1 MAVDRRSQKNT
12 TAFATAPVAMLAA
25 AAFIVVLASLV
36 IGGRETNDIA
46 LTRQRETISQA
57 LAQHGLALARELRV
71 QTIWTEGFEKTRER
85 DRDWINTFYGI
96 YLSKLFGYDE
106 IYVLSADDA
115 PVYAFV
121 GGRDVP
127 PAEFGAIGAKIKD
140 LIAAVRS
147 PDGAPGY
154 DVVNTEVAL
163 GNGETIHHLAVAD
176 IRNILKAPAT
186 VVVSTIVP
194 DHLTAG
200 ALDAPRFLLVAVENL
215 DARLTKKLGSGFTF
229 RDLQW
234 ITGKA
239 PPGYSSLKLTALNGA
254 DIGTLAWRNTQ
265 PGWQFVRHVAVG
277 LTISVLLLAALAALL
292 MRWGRLKAR
301 QLVESEAD
309 AQHAAKT
316 DALTGLTNRVGLNE
330 SFPVL
335 IERAKA
341 TASTLAVLSV
351 DLDRFKEINDGF
363 GHKCGDA
370 VLLAVSKRL
379 KSMLGTPSLVVRP
392 GNDEF
397 LILVPGLDRSGVMEL
412 ADRIVMKLAE
422 PIDVDGGT
430 RVMITASV
438 GYALAPTDGD
448 RTDDLVRR
456 VELAV
461 AKAKEDG
468 GGDAVAFAPEMDL
481 ELFRRRALENALRKA
496 VASGEINTVYQPI
509 MDPSGTRV
517 IAAEALARWSD
528 PLLGPIAPDLF
539 IPLAEETGLIP
550 ELGRQVLRRA
560 LTDGLDWSGIDV
572 AVNVSATQMHHGDIV
587 EVVRE
592 ELRSTGFPA
601 HRLEIEITE
610 SVLLADEKRA
620 QEQIHGLRSI
630 GVKVAL
636 DDFGSGYEPALS
648 T

>member
-1 MAVDRRSQKNT
+1 
-12 TAFATAPVAMLAA
+12 
-25 AAFIVVLASLV
+25 
-36 IGGRETNDIA
+36 
-46 LTRQRETISQA
+46 
-57 LAQHGLALARELRV
+57 
-71 QTIWTEGFEKTRER
+71 
-85 DRDWINTFYGI
+85 
-96 YLSKLFGYDE
+96 
-106 IYVLSADDA
+106 
-115 PVYAFV
+115 
-121 GGRDVP
+121 
-127 PAEFGAIGAKIKD
+127 
-140 LIAAVRS
+140 
-147 PDGAPGY
+147 
-154 DVVNTEVAL
+154 
-163 GNGETIHHLAVAD
+163 
-176 IRNILKAPAT
+176 
-186 VVVSTIVP
+186 
-194 DHLTAG
+194 
-200 ALDAPRFLLVAVENL
+200 
-215 DARLTKKLGSGFTF
+215 
-229 RDLQW
+229 
-234 ITGKA
+234 
-239 PPGYSSLKLTALNGA
+239 
-254 DIGTLAWRNTQ
+254 LAWRNTQ

-277 LTISVLLLAALAALL
+277 LTISVLLLAALAGLL

-316 DALTGLTNRVGLNE
+316 DALTGLTNRVGLHE
-330 SFPVL
+330 SFPAL

-370 VLLAVSKRL
+370 VLLAVSTRL
-379 KSMLGTPSLVVRP
+379 KAMLGASSLIVRP

-397 LILVPGLDRSGVMEL
+397 LLLVPGLDRSGVMEL

-430 RVMITASV
+430 RVMISASV

-636 DDFGSGYEPALS
+636 DDFGSGYSSLQYLHKFGFDKLKIDRSFIKSIGTPDDSSIVLS
-648 T
+648 SIVKLGLGLRMTITAEGVETEEQLRVLRDLGCHQIQGYLFSRPLTAGQFTLFLAAHQPIAAAG